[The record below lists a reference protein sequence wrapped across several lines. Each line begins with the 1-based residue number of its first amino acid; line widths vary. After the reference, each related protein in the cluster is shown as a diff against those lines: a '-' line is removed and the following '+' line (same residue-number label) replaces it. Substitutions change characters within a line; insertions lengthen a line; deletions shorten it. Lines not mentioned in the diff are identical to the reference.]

1 MSAVKLRLR
10 QIIHFFRRKHAKA
23 LRVALIV
30 MICFA
35 LLFLGIDRGSNY
47 MEVDIL
53 PKFPFDTNYYNYF
66 SPNET
71 STDTNV
77 PHKSDKL
84 KSILRLTMDRIRD
97 LSPQDSL
104 DKTKGEECKVG
115 DIAIDDIKNFKK
127 TTRSELLKCIHLSD
141 LARDELKDLHIAFLD
156 TLNNDILPN
165 FPMDIYN
172 GTGIVIVAG
181 GKFTMFAMPAIK
193 AIRANGDGDIP
204 IEIMIPPENNGE
216 SSFCE
221 KILPKLDSSGMT
233 RCVFMDKLFDKETLE
248 TVKGYQL
255 KALALLASSFEKT
268 LLLDADNYV
277 INSIANVFNSKV
289 FKTDGLVLWPDYWRR
304 LHHPRLYDIVGIKVD
319 TKKQVR
325 YSIDN
330 VSPPEIYKSDILEN
344 TPFHDFE
351 GAIPDGGTESGQLLV
366 DKAKH
371 LDTII
376 LSLYYNYN
384 GPSNYYPLLGQGY
397 AGEGDKDT
405 FALASKALEANG
417 IPKAYY
423 QVKTPVSAM
432 GHWTHKKDEILA
444 LEEDGAPESEKQFRG
459 VAMLQHDI
467 LSDYTAYEK
476 ASEEISAKYLKEFQ
490 KYAKESVS
498 AKNPIHDTDYDKKL
512 HQNFWKDRKGVNYR
526 LSEFMS
532 YFKDTPVTFVHSHL
546 PKYDP
551 WEFAKGE
558 DMKFDGRKAMDR
570 NKDDPNFKPKHHG
583 HYRMYNDEFSKITN
597 YDLELANWICFSDY
611 ICTSEDGYKSFSYL
625 QEEVESSDHGK
636 EKFIAMCSYIDN
648 RIEMLRRTTWDGS
661 NF

>member
-1 MSAVKLRLR
+1 MSAFKLRLR
-10 QIIHFFRRKHAKA
+10 QIVHFFRRKHAKG

-30 MICFA
+30 VVCFA
-35 LLFLGIDRGSNY
+35 LIFLGIDRGSNY
-47 MEVDIL
+47 MEVDII
-53 PKFPFDTNYYNYF
+53 PKFPFDTNYYNPF
-66 SPNET
+66 SANVT
-71 STDTNV
+71 STDVAQN
-77 PHKSDKL
+77 DDRL
-84 KSILRLTMDRIRD
+84 KSILRVTMDQIRD
-97 LSPQDSL
+97 LSAQDRL
-104 DKTKGEECKVG
+104 DKTKGKECKVG
-115 DIAIDDIKNFKK
+115 DIAIDDFKNFEK
-127 TTRSELLKCIHLSD
+127 TSRSELLKCIHLPD
-141 LARDELKDLHIAFLD
+141 LARDDLKNLHIVFLD
-156 TLNNDILPN
+156 ALNNDILPN
-165 FPMDIYN
+165 YPMDIYK
-172 GTGIVIVAG
+172 GKGIVIVAG

-193 AIRANGDGDIP
+193 AIRANGDKDIP

-221 KILPKLDSSGMT
+221 TILPKLDPSGLT
-233 RCVFMDKLFDKETLE
+233 RCVFMDKLFDEETLE

-255 KALALLASSFEKT
+255 KALAILASSFEKT

-277 INSIANVFNSKV
+277 INSIANVFDAKV
-289 FKTDGLVLWPDYWRR
+289 FKNNGLVLWPDYWRR
-304 LHHPRLYDIVGIKVD
+304 LHHPKLYDIVGIKVD
-319 TKKQVR
+319 TKKQIR

-330 VSPPEIYKSDILEN
+330 VSPPGLYTSYNLEN

-384 GPSNYYPLLGQGY
+384 GPSCYYPLLGQGF

-417 IPKAYY
+417 IPKSYY

-432 GHWTHKKDEILA
+432 GHWTHKKDEILT
-444 LEEDGAPESEKQFRG
+444 LEEDAAPDSEKQFRG
-459 VAMLQHDI
+459 VAMLQHDL
-467 LSDYTAYEK
+467 LSDYGAYEK
-476 ASEEISAKYLKEFQ
+476 ASEEISTKYLKELQ
-490 KYAKESVS
+490 EYAKEYPPS
-498 AKNPIHDTDYDKKL
+498 KNSIHDADYEKEL
-512 HQNFWKDRKGVNYR
+512 HRSFWRDRKD
-526 LSEFMS
+526 LSYSLSDFMS

-551 WEFAKGE
+551 WEFAKGQ
-558 DMKFDGRKAMDR
+558 DMMFDGRKAMER

-583 HYRMYNDEFSKITN
+583 HYRMYNDEFSNITN

-625 QEEVESSDHGK
+625 QEEVESNNHGK
-636 EKFIAMCSYIDN
+636 EKFIEMCSYIDS
-648 RIEMLRRTTWDGS
+648 RIEMLRETTWEGS